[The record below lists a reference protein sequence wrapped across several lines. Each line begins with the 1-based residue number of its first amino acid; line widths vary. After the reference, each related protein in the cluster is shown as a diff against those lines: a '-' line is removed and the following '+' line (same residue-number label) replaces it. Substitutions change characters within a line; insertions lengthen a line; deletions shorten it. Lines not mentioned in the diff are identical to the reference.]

1 MRYGIQTL
9 FSLKEVKCEIS
20 GIRISVLRII
30 SHLTS
35 HISHLISTNRLLLL
49 PVLMLSISSC
59 ENDLNKVKE
68 IASNEVGTIVAPTTG
83 VDLIMSD
90 SAIVKI
96 HLTAPLV
103 LEYNPENPKKSY
115 RIAPKGIKVIHY
127 DKLTGKED
135 GTIIADT
142 GIIHNGDKLYEFRKN
157 VVATNAKGETYKSQE
172 LFWDQSTKKVYSH
185 KNVEVTM
192 EGGNVM
198 NGDDFVSD
206 DGFLHPKLR
215 NSKGLFHVDENA
227 TQ

>member
-1 MRYGIQTL
+1 
-9 FSLKEVKCEIS
+9 VKNLQRLS
-20 GIRISVLRII
+20 
-30 SHLTS
+30 
-35 HISHLISTNRLLLL
+35 LLLL
-49 PVLMLSISSC
+49 PVLMFSISSC

-68 IASNEVGTIVAPTTG
+68 IASNEVGIIVAPTIG

-90 SAIVKI
+90 SAKVVF

-127 DKLTGKED
+127 DKQTGKED

-142 GIIHNGDKLYEFRKN
+142 GIIHNGDKLYEFKKN
-157 VVATNAKGETYKSQE
+157 VVATNAKGETYKSEQ
-172 LFWDQSTKKVYSH
+172 LFWDSATKTIYSH
-185 KNVEVTM
+185 KTVEITM

-206 DGFLHPKLR
+206 DKFVHPKLR

>member
-1 MRYGIQTL
+1 ML
-9 FSLKEVKCEIS
+9 F
-20 GIRISVLRII
+20 
-30 SHLTS
+30 
-35 HISHLISTNRLLLL
+35 
-49 PVLMLSISSC
+49 ISSC

-90 SAIVKI
+90 SAKVQI

-103 LEYNPENPKKSY
+103 LEYNPEDPKKNY
-115 RIAPKGIKVIHY
+115 KVAPKGIKVIHY
-127 DKLTGKED
+127 DKETGKED

-142 GIIHNGDKLYEFRKN
+142 GIIHIGGKLYEFRKN
-157 VVATNAKGETYKSQE
+157 VVATNAKGETYKSAE

-192 EGGNVM
+192 QGGDVM

-206 DGFLHPKLR
+206 DKFLHPNLR